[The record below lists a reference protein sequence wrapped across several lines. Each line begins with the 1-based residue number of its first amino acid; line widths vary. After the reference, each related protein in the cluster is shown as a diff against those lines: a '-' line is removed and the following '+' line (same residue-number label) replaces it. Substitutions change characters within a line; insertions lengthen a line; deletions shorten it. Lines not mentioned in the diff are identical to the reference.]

1 MKLLLIVLF
10 VIVISA
16 NYNIIIDYF
25 QNYVGIKELF
35 TTKYTCVEED
45 KYDQFNDRIIK
56 KMIVSGIDG
65 IY

>member
-1 MKLLLIVLF
+1 MKHLLIVLF
-10 VIVISA
+10 VIVISV

-35 TTKYTCVEED
+35 TKYTCVEED